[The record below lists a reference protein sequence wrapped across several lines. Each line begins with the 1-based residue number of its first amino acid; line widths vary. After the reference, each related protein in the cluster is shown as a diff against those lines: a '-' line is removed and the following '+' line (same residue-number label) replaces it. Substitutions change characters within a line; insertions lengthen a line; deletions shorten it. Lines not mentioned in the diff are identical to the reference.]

1 MECSQQNMKDG
12 QRAKDGMSG
21 TTIMLRER
29 DARQR
34 RNSQRSGKSPGR
46 WVSWGP
52 EEETAGS
59 DHYCHSL

>member
-1 MECSQQNMKDG
+1 MKFSQQSMKDG

-21 TTIMLRER
+21 TTIMFRGR

-34 RNSQRSGKSPGR
+34 RNSQRSGKSPER

-59 DHYCHSL
+59 DHYCHIL